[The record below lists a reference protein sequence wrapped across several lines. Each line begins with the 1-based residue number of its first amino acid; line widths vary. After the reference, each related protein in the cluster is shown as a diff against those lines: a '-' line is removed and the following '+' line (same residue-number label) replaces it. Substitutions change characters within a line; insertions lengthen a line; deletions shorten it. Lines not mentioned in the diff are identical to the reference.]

1 MRGNRVTRES
11 PAKSWAPIGAGVIG
25 IGALAV
31 SLVLALTHQRVTL
44 RPIAAS
50 PEMSEQQALTT
61 VQSTARLW
69 AQEVRAGNT
78 VNLTALSCSASR
90 GGDAGGRHLARVG
103 KPHTPIEILGFGDLT
118 REGPSGWS
126 LPVFFFWPGASDNGK
141 IFHFAVEDGEMRLC
155 DITDPPV
162 LQ

>member
-1 MRGNRVTRES
+1 VTAAG
-11 PAKSWAPIGAGVIG
+11 PARAWLPVGAAALG

-31 SLVLALTHQRVTL
+31 SLLLAFTHQRVTL

-50 PEMSEQQALTT
+50 SAMSDQQALT
-61 VQSTARLW
+61 VAQSTVRLW

-78 VNLTALSCSASR
+78 TNLQALTCTESPGAA
-90 GGDAGGRHLARVG
+90 DAGQRLARVG
-103 KPHTPIEILGFGDLT
+103 KPGTPIEILGFGELT
-118 REGPSGWS
+118 REGLSGWS

-141 IFHFAVEDGEMRLC
+141 IFLFAVEDGEMRLC
-155 DITDPPV
+155 DITAPPV